1 MVLPYTMIV
10 FLLLLLLPSVV
21 ATETE
26 EMTTTQQDIGCTS
39 RKHKL
44 IYVHIPKTG
53 GTTIERSELFDDRR
67 LIGPTGGHHTIFNMM
82 KNANER
88 GISNFHTAATVRHP
102 CNRFISAF
110 RYLTSDKCNE
120 GDRIQTQQYIGNRT
134 IDQYVNHLETTG
146 FDNVQMH
153 FKPQYNFIRSKD
165 GHTIEVDNILCQE
178 YWDEGIDRLLINT
191 IGHGNR
197 GKFPKLMNHELSNNN
212 DMHHKESCEDL
223 APETIAAIE
232 RLYWLDYCLFGYNSI
247 PRSEFVTV
255 GDECPSKGL
264 TRVTLSEKFQQ
275 CKGTLNSMHSVSYLR
290 QQR

>member
-1 MVLPYTMIV
+1 MILPYIIV
-10 FLLLLLLPSVV
+10 FLLLLLPSV
-21 ATETE
+21 ATE
-26 EMTTTQQDIGCTS
+26 EMTTLLTQQDVGCTS

-67 LIGPTGGHHTIFNMM
+67 VIGPTGGHHTIFNMM

-134 IDQYVNHLETTG
+134 IDEYVNHLETTG
-146 FDNVQMH
+146 FADVQMH

-178 YWDEGIDRLLINT
+178 YWDEGIDRLLITT

-212 DMHHKESCEDL
+212 NHNKETCEDL
-223 APETIAAIE
+223 APETMIAAIE

-255 GDECPSKGL
+255 EGECPSKGL
-264 TRVTLSEKFQQ
+264 DKDTLSEKFQE
-275 CKGTLNSMHSVSYLR
+275 CKGKLNSMHSVSYLR